1 MALTNKIKYTG
12 NELKYLKKVL
22 NRELPNSKAKN
33 WTDYL
38 EKKFAEKFQAKFA
51 IGFNSGTGT
60 MHAALLAAG
69 VGPGD
74 EVISPAL
81 TVIMNT
87 TTTFHAGAI
96 PVYADVNPKT
106 FSIDP
111 DDIEKKIT
119 PKTKAISLVNIYGLP
134 CDMDPIMELAKKY
147 NLFVLED
154 NAECFMSTYKGR
166 LTGTIGHMGSYSFE
180 NSKHISCGEGGM
192 LITNDKNLAENA
204 RKIGAQ
210 GFKGLTAADNSVKQN
225 LDVFQNPNYERHDTI
240 GWNYRLPDFLSA
252 IALAQLEKLDYFIEC
267 RQYAAKVFT
276 EAIGSSDL
284 ITPQFIPKNCTH
296 SHWAFAARYNGEN
309 KGSLSWR
316 DFRKKYIINGGDGIY
331 SAWKPPY
338 LEPVMYNKKYIKFN
352 PGLYNNLHYPPGM
365 CPIAEKLQ
373 KELLIFKTN
382 YYDKNIA
389 DQKAESLFKTLKEI
403 E

>member
-1 MALTNKIKYTG
+1 MGLTNKIKYTG
-12 NELKYLKKVL
+12 NELKYLEQVL
-22 NRELPNSKAKN
+22 NRELPNPEARN
-33 WTDYL
+33 WTGYL
-38 EKKFAEKFQAKFA
+38 EKKFAEKLQAKFA
-51 IGFNSGTGT
+51 IAFNSGTGT

-87 TTTFHAGAI
+87 STTFHCGAI
-96 PVYADVNPKT
+96 PVYADINPKT

-111 DDIEKKIT
+111 EDIEKKIT
-119 PKTKAISLVNIYGLP
+119 SKTKAISLVNIYGLP

-192 LITNDKNLAENA
+192 LITNDEVLAESS

-210 GFKGLTAADNSVKQN
+210 GFKGLTAGDNSIKQN
-225 LDVFQNPNYERHDTI
+225 LDIFQNPSYKRHDTI

-276 EAIGSSDL
+276 EAIGDNSL
-284 ITPQFIPKNCTH
+284 ITPQFVPKSCTN
-296 SHWAFAARYNGEN
+296 SYWAFAGRYNGESN
-309 KGSLSWR
+309 DSLSWK
-316 DFRKKYIINGGDGIY
+316 DFRKKYILNGGDGIY

-338 LEPVMYNKKYIKFN
+338 LEPVMYEKKYVKLN
-352 PGLYNNLHYPPGM
+352 PDLYKNLDYEKGI

-373 KELLIFKTN
+373 KKLLIFKTN

-389 DQKAESLFKTLKEI
+389 DQKAEALFKTLKEL